1 MAPED
6 SAFEYDVMIVGA
18 GPAGLSAALVLG
30 RCRERVLVLD
40 DGLPR
45 NGGSR
50 SSHGFFTR
58 DGAPPEFLRQEA
70 LRQLAPYDV
79 RIEHV
84 HVSAVRTVAGGFEL
98 SCDHQKRR
106 GRKLLIA
113 TGMRESDAQISG
125 VSDHIGAG
133 VFCCP
138 YCDGWEVRDR
148 SLGALA
154 TDSGAAEYALGLLTW
169 SAQVTLFTNGIASLS
184 AEDRARLARYSV
196 RLIEQR
202 IDRVL
207 GGDGARLRGVQL
219 ADETVIE
226 VDALFLHAGQYQ
238 HSVLAQ
244 SVGCVL
250 KADTIETK
258 GHQLT
263 NVPGLYVAG
272 DAAAHVNS
280 IAIAVA
286 DGYKAALAMHAELR
300 RERTP

>member
-1 MAPED
+1 MPSEN
-6 SAFEYDVMIVGA
+6 SAFEYDAMIVGA

-40 DGLPR
+40 DGQPR
-45 NGGSR
+45 NKRSR

-70 LRQLAPYDV
+70 LQQLAPYDV
-79 RIEHV
+79 RIEQT
-84 HVSAVRTVAGGFEL
+84 HVSAVHCVDGGFEL
-98 SCDHQKRR
+98 STEHQSRR

-113 TGMRESDAQISG
+113 TGMRERDAQVSG
-125 VSDHIGAG
+125 ISDHLGAG

-148 SLGALA
+148 SLGGLA
-154 TDSGAAEYALGLLTW
+154 TDSGAAEYALALLTW
-169 SAQVTLFTNGIASLS
+169 SGRVTLFTNGIALLS
-184 AEDRARLARYSV
+184 AEERARLARNGV
-196 RLIEQR
+196 RLVEQR
-202 IDRVL
+202 IDRVC
-207 GGDGARLRGVQL
+207 GGEKSRLRGLRL
-219 ADETVIE
+219 ADGTVIQ

-238 HSVLAQ
+238 HSILAQ
-244 SVGCVL
+244 SAGCVL

-258 GHQLT
+258 GQQHT

-300 RERTP
+300 RERTS